1 MRILSAA
8 VYISGTLCILCSN
21 FLVDFASATEAMPKF
36 PRNNLKGGLKDSPLK
51 QPKSPLI
58 NGPPK
63 PVNDKLKDDSNKTET
78 KDAKN
83 GLNKPP
89 KNINDKVKDGENKTP
104 SQDLN
109 EPSFKL
115 PMRQKESSW
124 YTWLKGTKK
133 DYETLKC
140 FAKGN
145 LYDWL
150 CNVRESFDLYLQSLE
165 KKWTTC
171 SDSATTLFLCECFAE
186 SSGWNDSQWG
196 NWMNNQLKE
205 QLKTEAEAWISTK
218 KKDFD
223 GLTSKYFSLWKDH
236 RRKELDADE
245 WKNKV
250 SSGGLSEWEE
260 LTDKMNT
267 RYRNNLDNMWS
278 HFSRDLFFNFDE
290 WAPQVL
296 EKWIENKQWNRW
308 VKKVRK

>member
-36 PRNNLKGGLKDSPLK
+36 PQNNLKGGLKDSPLK

-140 FAKGN
+140 FAK
-145 LYDWL
+145 
-150 CNVRESFDLYLQSLE
+150 
-165 KKWTTC
+165 
-171 SDSATTLFLCECFAE
+171 E

-260 LTDKMNT
+260 LTNKMNT
-267 RYRNNLDNMWS
+267 RYTNNLDNMWS

>member
-1 MRILSAA
+1 MKISSA
-8 VYISGTLCILCSN
+8 VIYISGSLCILCSN
-21 FLVDFASATEAMPKF
+21 FLVQFASSTQALPK
-36 PRNNLKGGLKDSPLK
+36 PAQNLKGGVKKPSL
-51 QPKSPLI
+51 QQTKSPLPSK
-58 NGPPK
+58 PPK
-63 PVNDKLKDDSNKTET
+63 PLNDKLKDDSNKTET

-260 LTDKMNT
+260 LTNKMNT